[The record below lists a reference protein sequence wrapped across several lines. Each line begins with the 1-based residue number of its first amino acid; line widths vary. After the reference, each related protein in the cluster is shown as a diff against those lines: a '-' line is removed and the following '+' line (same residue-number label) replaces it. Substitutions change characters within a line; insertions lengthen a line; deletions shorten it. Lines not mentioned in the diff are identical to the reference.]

1 MSEMVIQGSRPR
13 NVGWLRAAALLYGD
27 WGTSKAYVIG
37 LAVLLA
43 GYAAPVYLVGI
54 VALTFLVG
62 WNYINVCR
70 LFPHGGGVY
79 HSAHLHSPRLAVIGA
94 LLLLADYIVTA
105 SLSCYEAFNY
115 FETGDS
121 TRWAI
126 LAVFGI
132 GALNYFGPRFSSA
145 LAVYLAAPTV
155 ICVLALVTFGIAKQ
169 PELQWHWPEV
179 GFLRGWELFAGMV
192 LALSGVEAIANTTG
206 VMKLDPGSTP
216 EQPSIHR
223 AARKAIGLV
232 MLEVCLVTLA
242 LGILAA
248 GMPAGSFLHPE
259 AFLRRMA
266 EHYVH
271 PAFGVVMG
279 WTVGLL
285 LLSAVNTAVVAMV
298 ALLYSLAQNGDLPP
312 VFKQLNSYG
321 VPWVPLIA
329 ATGLPILILDLAPGL
344 EALASLYAIG
354 VVGAITLNLWS
365 TSTAKGLPLS
375 LGPKFLMMATAL
387 LMAAIWVTIAATKM
401 HALIFVVLV
410 CGVGLFI
417 RETYR
422 TKTKRLAEALVV
434 PGSEPS
440 ARLREEPASAEEAA
454 EESGRILVA
463 ARGMTAAARFALDEA
478 KLRGARLY
486 FLFVREVQVATEV
499 SGKLENDA
507 EAQRVFAEIRQAAV
521 AEKIL
526 LTPIYC
532 VSNQA
537 SDMITELAATLGADL
552 VVLGGSKRKV
562 LVNLLRGDTVQ
573 QVSHALP
580 EEIRLVVVG

>member
-1 MSEMVIQGSRPR
+1 M
-13 NVGWLRAAALLYGD
+13 
-27 WGTSKAYVIG
+27 
-37 LAVLLA
+37 
-43 GYAAPVYLVGI
+43 
-54 VALTFLVG
+54 
-62 WNYINVCR
+62 
-70 LFPHGGGVY
+70 
-79 HSAHLHSPRLAVIGA
+79 
-94 LLLLADYIVTA
+94 LLLADYIVTA

-115 FETGDS
+115 FGTGDS

-126 LAVFGI
+126 LAVFAVGV
-132 GALNYFGPRFSSA
+132 LNYFGTRFSSG
-145 LAVYLAAPTV
+145 LAVYLAAPT
-155 ICVLALVTFGIAKQ
+155 ILCVLTLVFFGVFQQ
-169 PELQWHWPEV
+169 PELHWHWPEV
-179 GFLRGWELFAGMV
+179 GFLRGWEVFAGMV

-216 EQPSIHR
+216 EQPSVHR
-223 AARKAIGLV
+223 AARRAIGWV

-242 LGILAA
+242 LGVLAA

-279 WTVGLL
+279 WTIGLL

-298 ALLYSLAQNGDLPP
+298 ALLYSLAQDGELPP
-312 VFKQLNSYG
+312 VFKQLNAYG
-321 VPWVPLIA
+321 VPWVPLIVA
-329 ATGLPILILDLAPGL
+329 VALPILVLDLAPGL

-365 TSTAKGLPLS
+365 TSTVKGLPLAFGS
-375 LGPKFLMMATAL
+375 KIMMLATAL
-387 LMAAIWVTIAATKM
+387 LMAAIWVTIAATKI
-401 HALIFVVLV
+401 HALIFVILV

-422 TKTKRLAEALVV
+422 KKSQGLAPASVVVSGEA
-434 PGSEPS
+434 PF
-440 ARLREEPASAEEAA
+440 RLREEPSGSEEGAEEA
-454 EESGRILVA
+454 GRILVA
-463 ARGMTAAARFALDEA
+463 SRGLTASARFALEEA

-499 SGKLENDA
+499 AGKLTDDA
-507 EAQRVFAEIRQAAV
+507 EAQRVLGEIRQAAT
-521 AEKIL
+521 AEKVL
-526 LTPIYC
+526 LTPVYC
-532 VSNQA
+532 VSNRA

-552 VVLGGSKRKV
+552 VVLGGSKRKM

-573 QVSHALP
+573 QVSNSLP

>member
-1 MSEMVIQGSRPR
+1 MVIQGSRPR

-62 WNYINVCR
+62 WNYIHVCR

-94 LLLLADYIVTA
+94 LLLVADYIVTA

-126 LAVFGI
+126 LAVFAI

-169 PELQWHWPEV
+169 PELHWHWPEV

-271 PAFGVVMG
+271 PAFGLVMG

-422 TKTKRLAEALVV
+422 TKTKHLAEVPVV
-434 PGSEPS
+434 PVSEPS

-499 SGKLENDA
+499 SGKLENDT
-507 EAQRVFAEIRQAAV
+507 EAQRVLAEIREAAAV
-521 AEKIL
+521 EKIL

-532 VSNQA
+532 VSNRA
-537 SDMITELAATLGADL
+537 SDMITDLAATLGADL
-552 VVLGGSKRKV
+552 VVLGGSRRKL
-562 LVNLLRGDTVQ
+562 LVNWLRGDTVQ
-573 QVSHALP
+573 QVSHSLP

>member
-1 MSEMVIQGSRPR
+1 MVIQGSRPR

-43 GYAAPVYLVGI
+43 GYAAPVYLAGI
-54 VALTFLVG
+54 VALTLLVG
-62 WNYINVCR
+62 WNYIHVCR

-94 LLLLADYIVTA
+94 MLLLADYIVTA

-115 FETGDS
+115 FGTGDS

-126 LAVFGI
+126 LAVFAVGV
-132 GALNYFGPRFSSA
+132 LNYFGTRFSSG
-145 LAVYLAAPTV
+145 LAVYLAAPT
-155 ICVLALVTFGIAKQ
+155 ILCVLTLVFFGVFQQ
-169 PELQWHWPEV
+169 PELHWHWPEV
-179 GFLRGWELFAGMV
+179 GFLRGWEVFAGMV

-216 EQPSIHR
+216 EQPSVHR
-223 AARKAIGLV
+223 AARRAIGWV

-242 LGILAA
+242 LGVLAA

-279 WTVGLL
+279 WTIGLL

-298 ALLYSLAQNGDLPP
+298 ALLYSLAQDGELPP
-312 VFKQLNSYG
+312 VFKQLNAYG
-321 VPWVPLIA
+321 VPWVPLIVA
-329 ATGLPILILDLAPGL
+329 VALPILVLDLAPGL

-375 LGPKFLMMATAL
+375 FGPKILMLGTAL
-387 LMAAIWVTIAATKM
+387 LMAAIWVTIAATKI
-401 HALIFVVLV
+401 HALIFVILV

-422 TKTKRLAEALVV
+422 KKSRGLALGSAAVSAEA
-434 PGSEPS
+434 PFKPRDETGISE
-440 ARLREEPASAEEAA
+440 EGAEEA
-454 EESGRILVA
+454 GRILVA
-463 ARGMTAAARFALDEA
+463 ARGLTAAARFALEEA

-486 FLFVREVQVATEV
+486 FLFVREVQVATDV
-499 SGKLENDA
+499 SGKLEDDK
-507 EAQRVFAEIRQAAV
+507 EAKRVLEEVRQAA
-521 AEKIL
+521 ADQKL
-526 LTPIYC
+526 MLTPVYC
-532 VSNQA
+532 VSNRA

-552 VVLGGSKRKV
+552 VVLGGSKRKM

-573 QVSHALP
+573 QVSQSLP

>member
-1 MSEMVIQGSRPR
+1 MVIHGSRPR

-43 GYAAPVYLVGI
+43 GYAAPVYLAGI
-54 VALTFLVG
+54 VALTLLVG
-62 WNYINVCR
+62 WNYIHVCR
-70 LFPHGGGVY
+70 LFPQGGGVY

-115 FETGDS
+115 FGTGDS

-126 LAVFGI
+126 LAVFAVGV
-132 GALNYFGPRFSSA
+132 LNYFGPRFSSG
-145 LAVYLAAPTV
+145 LAVYLAAPT
-155 ICVLALVTFGIAKQ
+155 ILCVLTLVFFGVFQQ

-216 EQPSIHR
+216 EQPSVHR
-223 AARKAIGLV
+223 AARKAIGWV

-242 LGILAA
+242 LGVLAA

-279 WTVGLL
+279 WTMGLL

-298 ALLYSLAQNGDLPP
+298 ALLYSLAQDGELPP

-321 VPWVPLIA
+321 VPWVPLIVA
-329 ATGLPILILDLAPGL
+329 VALPILVLDLAPGL

-375 LGPKFLMMATAL
+375 FGPKILMMGTAL
-387 LMAAIWVTIAATKM
+387 LMAAIWVTIAATKI
-401 HALIFVVLV
+401 HALMFVILV

-422 TKTKRLAEALVV
+422 NKSRRISR
-434 PGSEPS
+434 GSEGET
-440 ARLREEPASAEEAA
+440 AEPWSGLPEHPVAADEGGEEA
-454 EESGRILVA
+454 GRILVA
-463 ARGMTAAARFALDEA
+463 AHGMTAAARYAMEEA
-478 KLRGARLY
+478 TLRKARLY

-499 SGKLENDA
+499 GGNLAEDR
-507 EAQRVFAEIRQAAV
+507 EAQRVLDEVRRAASDQKV
-521 AEKIL
+521 L
-526 LTPIYC
+526 LTPVYC
-532 VSNQA
+532 VSNRA
-537 SDMITELAATLGADL
+537 SDMITEMAATLGADL
-552 VVLGGSKRKV
+552 VVLGGSRRKV

-573 QVSHALP
+573 QVSNSLP

>member
-1 MSEMVIQGSRPR
+1 
-13 NVGWLRAAALLYGD
+13 
-27 WGTSKAYVIG
+27 
-37 LAVLLA
+37 
-43 GYAAPVYLVGI
+43 
-54 VALTFLVG
+54 
-62 WNYINVCR
+62 
-70 LFPHGGGVY
+70 
-79 HSAHLHSPRLAVIGA
+79 
-94 LLLLADYIVTA
+94 LADYIVTA

-115 FETGDS
+115 FGMGDS

-126 LAVFGI
+126 LAVFAI
-132 GALNYFGPRFSSA
+132 GVLNFFGPRFSSA
-145 LAVYLAAPTV
+145 LGVYLAAPTV
-155 ICVLALVTFGIAKQ
+155 LCVLVLVGFGFGKQ
-169 PELQWHWPEV
+169 PELHWHWPEV

-206 VMKLDPGSTP
+206 IMKLDRGSSP
-216 EQPSIHR
+216 EQPSVHQ

-232 MLEVCLVTLA
+232 MAEVCLVTLA
-242 LGILAA
+242 LGVLAA

-298 ALLYSLAQNGDLPP
+298 ALLYSLAQDDELPP
-312 VFKQLNSYG
+312 VFKQLNAYG

-329 ATGLPILILDLAPGL
+329 AVALPILILDLAPGL

-365 TSTAKGLPLS
+365 TSTAKGLAMS
-375 LGPKFLMMATAL
+375 LGPKWVMFGTSL
-387 LMAAIWVTIAATKM
+387 LMAAIWVTIAATKL
-401 HALIFVVLV
+401 HALLFVGLI
-410 CGVGLFI
+410 CGAGLFI

-422 TKTKRLAEALVV
+422 SKSARRAEVSGTGFTEASSRSTEGST
-434 PGSEPS
+434 GSE
-440 ARLREEPASAEEAA
+440 EGM

-463 ARGMTAAARFALDEA
+463 ARGLTAAARFALEEA

-499 SGKLENDA
+499 SGKLADDA
-507 EAQRVFAEIRQAAV
+507 EAQRILGEIRQAAALDKV
-521 AEKIL
+521 L
-526 LTPIYC
+526 LTPVYC
-532 VSNQA
+532 VSNTA

-552 VVLGGSKRKV
+552 VVLGGSRRKV

-573 QVSHALP
+573 QVSHSLP